1 MADHLVASDRVA
13 DSVAA
18 LERGDVDVAV
28 VFSHSPAAE
37 DPDLVTLADD
47 RGMLASERV
56 TPVYRRS
63 VAELYGA
70 DLATDLDALSAL
82 LTPDALTE
90 LDAAVGAGQA
100 PAAVAAAWLA
110 TTAPEPTRRA
120 AAPGP
125 GRELTVASVDF
136 LESRVLGE
144 VVARLPAPARL
155 PDHRRASS
163 PGGVPSSSTPWPTA
177 TSTSPR
183 STRPRC
189 WSTSTGTPVRRAPT
203 PTPPRRGWRSTST

>member
-13 DSVAA
+13 ESVAA

-28 VFSHSPAAE
+28 VFSHSPAAQ
-37 DPDLVTLADD
+37 DPDLVTFADD

-63 VAELYGA
+63 VVELYGA

-82 LTPDALTE
+82 LTQDALTR
-90 LDAAVGAGQA
+90 LDAAVASGQA
-100 PAAVAAAWLA
+100 PADAAAAWLA
-110 TTAPEPTRRA
+110 TTAPA
-120 AAPGP
+120 ATVPARP
-125 GRELTVASVDF
+125 GRALSVASVDF

-144 VVARLPAPARL
+144 VIAGYLRRRGYPTTVAASCPAA
-155 PDHRRASS
+155 A
-163 PGGVPSSSTPWPTA
+163 PSSSTPWPTA
-177 TSTSPR
+177 TSTSPP
-183 STRPRC
+183 STRRHC
-189 WSTSTGTPVRRAPT
+189 WSTSTATPERRAPT